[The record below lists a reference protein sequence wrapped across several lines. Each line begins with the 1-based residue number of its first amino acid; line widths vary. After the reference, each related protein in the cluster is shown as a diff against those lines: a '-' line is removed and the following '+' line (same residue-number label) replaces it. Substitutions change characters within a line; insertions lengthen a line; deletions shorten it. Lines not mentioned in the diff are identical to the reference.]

1 MKAKQLLILILIVS
15 FCFSTNGEVVA
26 NNLVN
31 TNLLGFKNREGVNTS
46 FITNI
51 FSALPKKKKPAH
63 KKKKKKPAHKK
74 KKKKPVHKKK
84 KKKPAHKKKKKPAHK
99 SKKKH

>member
-15 FCFSTNGEVVA
+15 FCFSGNGEVVA
-26 NNLVN
+26 
-31 TNLLGFKNREGVNTS
+31 TNLANANREGFKNLEGLNTTN
-46 FITNI
+46 IKNI

-74 KKKKPVHKKK
+74 KKKKPAHKKK
-84 KKKPAHKKKKKPAHK
+84 KKKPAHKKKKNPAHK